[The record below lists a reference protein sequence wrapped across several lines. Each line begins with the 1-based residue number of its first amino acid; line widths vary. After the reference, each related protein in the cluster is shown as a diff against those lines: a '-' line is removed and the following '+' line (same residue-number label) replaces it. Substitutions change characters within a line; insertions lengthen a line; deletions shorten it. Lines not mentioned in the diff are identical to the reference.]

1 MSSNESIVQRTFL
14 ALADLAARVAD
25 EEDITTDMLYQVVC
39 EWTTDEITDDGPV
52 GGDSMML
59 GSYMIEHLSTQKRL
73 ESARGVMESVI
84 TLLENQDFDPVKLA
98 ERDPEE
104 WNRLDVAMAV
114 GPDQEFSLDD
124 AELTVDDI
132 LAVETNAPSEGDW
145 EAVTN
150 AAILEKVD
158 YQAFMNE
165 VISVFLQATI
175 DGDHQRTHEIMEDLD
190 CELVHG
196 LTNMFLMWVRS
207 RQTIGDD
214 TTLVEWIAGLGAQAD
229 EIANMAE
236 DERIE
241 YGKNHFVGFDDLPD

>member
-1 MSSNESIVQRTFL
+1 MSSSESIVQRTFL
-14 ALADLAARVAD
+14 ALADLASRVAD
-25 EEDITTDMLYQVVC
+25 EEDITTGMLYEVVC
-39 EWTTDEITDDGPV
+39 EWTIDEITEEGPV

-59 GSYMIEHLSTQKRL
+59 GSSMIEHLSTQKRL
-73 ESARGVMESVI
+73 ESARGAMESVI

-114 GPDQEFSLDD
+114 GPDRDISLDD
-124 AELTVDDI
+124 GELTVDDI
-132 LAVETNAPSEGDW
+132 LAVETNAPSEGNW
-145 EAVTN
+145 ETVRD

-158 YQAFMNE
+158 YQTFMNE

-175 DGDHQRTHEIMEDLD
+175 DGDHQRSHEMIEDLD
-190 CELVHG
+190 CEIVHG
-196 LTNMFLMWVRS
+196 LANMFLMWVRS

-214 TTLVEWIAGLGAQAD
+214 ATLVEWIAGLGAHAD
-229 EIANMAE
+229 EVANMSE

-241 YGKNHFVGFDDLPD
+241 YGKKHFAEFDDLPD